1 MVTLLASSTFALKL
15 TNAHLQNSKRLL
27 INSPNSFTPSLKF
40 CIKSSNL
47 LILALFSLS
56 SLSSFDGISV
66 ISSNIKG
73 KQRSFVAFSNSDSIF
88 VSSSFISS
96 NDLEKFLIDWDANS
110 VILFAFSDNSSYF
123 ELYNS
128 ISFLAIFK
136 EELVVFFKKD
146 GKV

>member
-1 MVTLLASSTFALKL
+1 M
-15 TNAHLQNSKRLL
+15 
-27 INSPNSFTPSLKF
+27 
-40 CIKSSNL
+40 
-47 LILALFSLS
+47 
-56 SLSSFDGISV
+56 
-66 ISSNIKG
+66 
-73 KQRSFVAFSNSDSIF
+73 

-123 ELYNS
+123 ELYNL

>member
-1 MVTLLASSTFALKL
+1 MVTLLAESTISSIFAPKL

-73 KQRSFVAFSNSDSIF
+73 KQRSFVAFSNSDSIV

-96 NDLEKFLIDWDANS
+96 NDLEKFLID
-110 VILFAFSDNSSYF
+110 
-123 ELYNS
+123 
-128 ISFLAIFK
+128 
-136 EELVVFFKKD
+136 
-146 GKV
+146 